1 MEINTM
7 NYIQTELNLE
17 EEIWKPH
24 YDSNFPL
31 YLVSSQGR
39 IKNKNTN
46 RILKQSLT
54 NYKIRN
60 KNGTRRALVQ
70 YYQIVLR
77 DINNKNTNFRVHRLV
92 LSTFKGL
99 PPNPNMQC
107 SHINGNPLDNNINN
121 LEWTTPI
128 QNNRMKIIHGT
139 NHGMKG
145 ETNGFAKL
153 KNEEVIH
160 IKFLLSKNLKLKEIA
175 SKFNI
180 HFSTVSLIKLGKKW
194 KDVYLTDNDILNLK
208 KVYNFQ

>member
-1 MEINTM
+1 MLM

-60 KNGTRRALVQ
+60 KNETKKALVQ
-70 YYQIVLR
+70 YFQIKLR
-77 DINNKNTNFRVHRLV
+77 NIKGKNKNFTIHRTV
-92 LSTFKGL
+92 LLTFKGL
-99 PPNPNMQC
+99 PPKTNMQC
-107 SHINGNPLDNNINN
+107 SHIDGNPLNNNIDNLKWATPVENN
-121 LEWTTPI
+121 K
-128 QNNRMKIIHGT
+128 MKVLHGT
-139 NHGMKG
+139 NKRMKG
-145 ETNGFAKL
+145 ETNGFSKL
-153 KNEEVIH
+153 KNEEVLY
-160 IKFLLSKNLKLKEIA
+160 IKFLLHKGFKLKEIA

-194 KDVYLTDNDILNLK
+194 KDVYLTHNDILNLEK
-208 KVYNFQ
+208 NI